1 MILLFDF
8 MNKKIKWEMCDILKK
23 LLLLLRVKFVLTL
36 SGVAKFHTENAACQI
51 VSLVPLLLKYVLIY
65 FLQSSILEPIKVDP
79 LRLTTFSCI
88 NS

>member
-51 VSLVPLLLKYVLIY
+51 VSPVPPLLKYVLIY

>member
-36 SGVAKFHTENAACQI
+36 SGVTKFHTENAACQI
-51 VSLVPLLLKYVLIY
+51 VSPVPLLLKYVLIY

>member
-1 MILLFDF
+1 MTF
-8 MNKKIKWEMCDILKK
+8 KKK
-23 LLLLLRVKFVLTL
+23 LLLLLSVKFVLTL

-51 VSLVPLLLKYVLIY
+51 VSPVPPLLKYVLIY

>member
-1 MILLFDF
+1 MTF
-8 MNKKIKWEMCDILKK
+8 KKI
-23 LLLLLRVKFVLTL
+23 LLLLSVKFVLTL
-36 SGVAKFHTENAACQI
+36 SGSFHAERAACQI
-51 VSLVPLLLKYVLIY
+51 VSPVPPLFKYVLIY